1 MGRKGTSENASMD
14 SIPVRVVV
22 RVRPLIS
29 LELSSGAGECV
40 TVDENTGSVYVNDR
54 AFLFDQ
60 VFGSK
65 CTQDFV
71 YSESVSD
78 LLASSF
84 NGYNTTIFAYGQTG
98 SGKTY
103 TMGTGVDDGGDD
115 DRKGILPR
123 MISDLF
129 ERLDA
134 EVEKCANEGYSYEVY
149 SSWQV
154 LLDCNS

>member
-1 MGRKGTSENASMD
+1 MSGNASTD

-40 TVDENTGSVYVNDR
+40 TVDEKTGSVFVNDR
-54 AFLFDQ
+54 AFLFDE

-78 LLASSF
+78 LLSSSF

-103 TMGTGVDDGGDD
+103 TMGTGIDYSSDE

-129 ERLDA
+129 ERLNT
-134 EVEKCANEGYSYEVY
+134 EVEKCAKEGYSYEIY
-149 SSWQV
+149 SSYKV
-154 LLDCNS
+154 LLGCNS

>member
-1 MGRKGTSENASMD
+1 MSGNASTD
-14 SIPVRVVV
+14 SIPVRVIV

-40 TVDENTGSVYVNDR
+40 TVDEKTGSVFVNDR
-54 AFLFDQ
+54 AFLFDE

-78 LLASSF
+78 LLSSSF

-103 TMGTGVDDGGDD
+103 TMGTGVDYGNDE
-115 DRKGILPR
+115 DRNGILPR

-129 ERLDA
+129 ERLDT
-134 EVEKCANEGYSYEVY
+134 EVEKCAKEGYSYEIY
-149 SSWQV
+149 SSCKI
-154 LLDCNS
+154 LLGYNS